1 MLKPQI
7 GHRHV
12 CSVGFCFFYST
23 AIRFNFFACWR
34 KKKKAKQEQ
43 GRKNRVRRCWDLQ
56 QCLTV
61 RNSVVYINC
70 NLFHSL
76 SGPGESCVCE
86 RAHKCLH
93 ACTYVHFSL
102 RVSVCTHA
110 CYVSVYVRTP
120 SWIRL
125 AVYSVHYEASRCLQQ
140 YIYAAPQLA
149 SAGDYSYS

>member
-1 MLKPQI
+1 MFVASGSASFTPQ
-7 GHRHV
+7 RYASTSLHV
-12 CSVGFCFFYST
+12 GE
-23 AIRFNFFACWR
+23 

-43 GRKNRVRRCWDLQ
+43 GRKNRVRHCWDLQ

-120 SWIRL
+120 S
-125 AVYSVHYEASRCLQQ
+125 
-140 YIYAAPQLA
+140 
-149 SAGDYSYS
+149 